1 MAPSRPSPAFSGL
14 GPGLSGRRN
23 VVRDL
28 ERLREKHQISLD
40 DRQAAALALFAL
52 LLLCGVF
59 AIGVMLGKRLARVST
74 PPPGLAQLDEAA
86 QRPSP
91 SPAPAPAARAPAPAA
106 HASEPL
112 AHAPEAAHAG
122 KSALPEPVAAPH
134 EDAARKL
141 SGDAPHAVVPSPPR
155 APVVVPPPKPVQ
167 VASLVPAAASPPPRD
182 LGQFTV
188 QLGAS
193 QDKADAQ
200 RLEARARAAGLKPY
214 VMEADLGRR
223 GLWYRVR
230 VGSFSDKEAA
240 GRFRKDVERELG
252 SKAVVMA
259 TR

>member
-1 MAPSRPSPAFSGL
+1 M
-14 GPGLSGRRN
+14 
-23 VVRDL
+23 RDL

-40 DRQAAALALFAL
+40 ERQAVALALCVL

-59 AIGVMLGKRLARVST
+59 AIGVMLGKRLGRAAT
-74 PPPGLAQLDEAA
+74 APPGLAELDEAA
-86 QRPSP
+86 RRPSP
-91 SPAPAPAARAPAPAA
+91 PPALAPAAGPAA
-106 HASEPL
+106 HASQPAAHILEPG
-112 AHAPEAAHAG
+112 HAPEPAHAG
-122 KSALPEPVAAPH
+122 KPEQVAAAHDDP
-134 EDAARKL
+134 ARKL
-141 SGDAPHAVVPSPPR
+141 SADAPRAVVPSAPR
-155 APVVVPPPKPVQ
+155 APVLVAPPRPVQ
-167 VASLVPAAASPPPRD
+167 VASLVPAALGPPPKD

-214 VMEADLGRR
+214 VMEADLGRK

-230 VGSFSDKEAA
+230 VGSFPDKEAA

>member
-1 MAPSRPSPAFSGL
+1 M
-14 GPGLSGRRN
+14 
-23 VVRDL
+23 RDL

-40 DRQAAALALFAL
+40 DRQAAALALCAL

-59 AIGVMLGKRLARVST
+59 AIGVMLGKRLAHATT
-74 PPPGLAQLDEAA
+74 PSPGLVQLDEAA
-86 QRPSP
+86 RKP
-91 SPAPAPAARAPAPAA
+91 SPAPAPAPAA
-106 HASEPL
+106 HAPPPA
-112 AHAPEAAHAG
+112 AHAPDPPHAG
-122 KSALPEPVAAPH
+122 KTAPSEPVAAPH

-141 SGDAPHAVVPSPPR
+141 SGDAPRAIAPSAPHAPL
-155 APVVVPPPKPVQ
+155 VVPPPKAVQ
-167 VASLVPAAASPPPRD
+167 VASLVPAAPGPPPRD
-182 LGQFTV
+182 PGPFTV
-188 QLGAS
+188 QLGAA
-193 QDKADAQ
+193 QDKGDAQ

-214 VMEADLGRR
+214 LMEADLGRK